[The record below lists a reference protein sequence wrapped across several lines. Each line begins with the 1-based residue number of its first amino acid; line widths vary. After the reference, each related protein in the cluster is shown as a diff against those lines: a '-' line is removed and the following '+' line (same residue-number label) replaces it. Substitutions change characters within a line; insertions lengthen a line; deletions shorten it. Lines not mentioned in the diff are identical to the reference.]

1 MSDCRFGKGKRAI
14 SSSNLPID
22 NHPIT
27 KFSVYPHA
35 VPDRKKTT
43 MIQPMTNAAA
53 MSMRILAFLE
63 RDMRNLELT
72 IVDCEIVRSQL
83 GKTNK
88 YEDISDCAPS
98 TSRRYYRAH
107 DTATDGFDC
116 SVCRKIPTNVRTV
129 NRLLMVIRELTQGNI
144 MLYRYER

>member
-14 SSSNLPID
+14 SSFNLPID

-27 KFSVYPHA
+27 KFSVYPQA

-43 MIQPMTNAAA
+43 IIHPMTNAAA

-83 GKTNK
+83 GTPINTKTLT
-88 YEDISDCAPS
+88 IVHLPHPVVI
-98 TSRRYYRAH
+98 T
-107 DTATDGFDC
+107 G
-116 SVCRKIPTNVRTV
+116 RTT
-129 NRLLMVIRELTQGNI
+129 L
-144 MLYRYER
+144 